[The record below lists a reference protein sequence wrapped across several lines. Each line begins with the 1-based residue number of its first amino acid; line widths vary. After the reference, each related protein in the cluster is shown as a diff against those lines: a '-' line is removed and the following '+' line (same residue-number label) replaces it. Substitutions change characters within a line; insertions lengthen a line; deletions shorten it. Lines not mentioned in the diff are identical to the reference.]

1 MPIFAAMKRIC
12 AFITRWMALIVL
24 AAAVLSFL
32 LPSAMSHVRTSWV
45 PVLLGLV
52 MFGMGLTLTAKD
64 FALVFS
70 HPRDV
75 LIGFVCQ
82 FTIMP
87 LLAVVLAKIFAL
99 PPELAVGVILVGC
112 CPGGTS
118 SNVITYLSR
127 GNVALSVAMTG
138 VSTLLAPVMT
148 PLLVRL
154 LAGAYIPVDFWGMFL
169 SIVKV
174 IILPVALGLLV
185 RRFLPKAADSVS
197 GYLPAFSTI
206 VITLIVIAVVS
217 ANAQSLHRCGLLVIA
232 VVILHNVA
240 GYLLG
245 YLAGK
250 LLRLNPD
257 SRIAVSVEVGMQ
269 NSGLACS
276 LAATN
281 FASMAM
287 APVPG
292 AVFSVWHNISGALFA
307 AMRQKRLAGQI
318 R

>member
-45 PVLLGLV
+45 PLLLGLV
-52 MFGMGLTLTAKD
+52 MFGMGLTLTPKD

-87 LLAVVLAKIFAL
+87 LLALVLAKVFSL

-148 PLLVRL
+148 P
-154 LAGAYIPVDFWGMFL
+154 
-169 SIVKV
+169 
-174 IILPVALGLLV
+174 LLV